1 MNGKMI
7 HGDKADRYDLVVIGA
22 GPGGYVAAIRAA
34 QLGLKTVVVER
45 DRPGGVCLNWG
56 CIPSKAILTSAEL
69 YEDLKE
75 GERYGIKA
83 HGLSVDY
90 AQVIKRSREVA
101 DRLAKGVE
109 FLLRKNK
116 VQLITGTARLE
127 SKNLVVVEMPGKTAH
142 QLEAAHILVATGSKE
157 RTLPG
162 LDIDGKQILTSYEA
176 LVDTDVP
183 KDILIVGGGAIGCEF
198 AYVYSAFGSRVTVVE
213 MEKQLLPGVDIEVAQ
228 ELEKAFKKKGI
239 EVLTGTKYQSI
250 KQFPGR
256 VEVALDNGGNIK
268 TRTANKVLVAVG
280 RAPLSAGLGLEALGV
295 ELDRGFI
302 KVNEHMQTSCDT
314 VYAIGDVNGP
324 PLLAH
329 AASEEGIAAVEH
341 MAGKVGKG
349 IDHLKIPACV
359 YCQPEVAMIGLT
371 EEQAKAEGYEVS
383 IGKFPFMASGKAI
396 AKGHDEGFVKLV
408 VDKEYGEILGCHIIG
423 HGATDLIA
431 EIGLAR
437 TLEATTAELTG
448 TVHAHPTLSEAI
460 MEAALSA
467 EGRGINF

>member
-1 MNGKMI
+1 ME
-7 HGDKADRYDLVVIGA
+7 RYDLVVIGA

-34 QLGLKTVVVER
+34 QLGLKVAVVEK
-45 DRPGGVCLNWG
+45 DRAGGVCLNWG

-83 HGLSVDY
+83 QGISVDY
-90 AQVIKRSREVA
+90 PHVIRRSREVA

-116 VQLITGTARLE
+116 VPLIAGTGRLE
-127 SKNLVVVEMPGKTAH
+127 TKNRVVIETAKGTQ
-142 QLEAAHILVATGSKE
+142 QLEADRILLATGSKE

-162 LDIDGKQILTSYEA
+162 LEVDGKQILTSYEA
-176 LVDTDVP
+176 LVDTDLP
-183 KDILIVGGGAIGCEF
+183 KDILIIGGGAIGVEF
-198 AYVYSAFGSRVTVVE
+198 AYVYSAFGCRVMVVE
-213 MEKQLLPGVDIEVAQ
+213 MERQLLPGTDREVAV
-228 ELEKAFKKKGI
+228 ELEKAFKKRGVEI
-239 EVLTGTKYQSI
+239 LTGTKYHSI
-250 KQFPGR
+250 EKFPGR
-256 VEVALDNGGNIK
+256 VEVVLENGTDMK
-268 TRTANKVLVAVG
+268 RRTANKVLVAVG
-280 RAPLSAGLGLEALGV
+280 RAPLTAGLGLESLGI
-295 ELDRGFI
+295 ELQRGYI
-302 KVNEHMQTSCDT
+302 TVDEQMRTSCDT

-329 AASEEGIAAVEH
+329 AASEEGIAAVEF
-341 MAGKVGKG
+341 MIGKREKG
-349 IDHLKIPACV
+349 PDHLKIPACV
-359 YCQPEVAMIGLT
+359 YCQPEVAVIGLS
-371 EEQAKAEGYEVS
+371 EEQAKAKGYDVS

-396 AKGHDEGFVKLV
+396 AKGHDEGFVKMV
-408 VDKEYGEILGCHIIG
+408 VDKEYGEVLGCHIIG

-437 TLEATTAELTG
+437 TLEATTAELGG

-467 EGRGINF
+467 EGRAINF